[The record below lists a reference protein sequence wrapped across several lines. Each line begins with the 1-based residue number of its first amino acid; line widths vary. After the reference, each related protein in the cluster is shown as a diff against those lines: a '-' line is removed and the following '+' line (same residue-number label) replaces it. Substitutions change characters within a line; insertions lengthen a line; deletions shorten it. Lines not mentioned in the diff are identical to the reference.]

1 MECIKKT
8 FLTKNDADKRL
19 SEIKIE
25 VGDKKPIRSYRCEKC
40 NFFHLT
46 SWSKKTKKIIEDKK
60 IIKKI
65 RRIESEA
72 EYWINKKGWKI

>member
-46 SWSKKTKKIIEDKK
+46 SWSKK
-60 IIKKI
+60 
-65 RRIESEA
+65 
-72 EYWINKKGWKI
+72 N